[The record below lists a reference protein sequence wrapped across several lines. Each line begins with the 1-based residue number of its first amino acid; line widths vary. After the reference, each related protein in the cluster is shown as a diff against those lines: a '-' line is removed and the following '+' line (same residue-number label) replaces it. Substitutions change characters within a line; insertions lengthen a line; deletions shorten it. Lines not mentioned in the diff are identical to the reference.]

1 MKKTQFYVGKLA
13 SKKHFA
19 TICQLRRLLILTLTA
34 KKTGKRQ
41 NKPKNQQKQT
51 TYVGNPACK
60 KQCVTNCQ
68 PTGSR
73 SDKVV
78 EKNIESVQISST
90 LNPKLTF
97 KNASLDFK
105 PPQAEIFFMAYL
117 FGKNYLKKI

>member
-1 MKKTQFYVGKLA
+1 LPAQKVANIGLDN
-13 SKKHFA
+13 
-19 TICQLRRLLILTLTA
+19 